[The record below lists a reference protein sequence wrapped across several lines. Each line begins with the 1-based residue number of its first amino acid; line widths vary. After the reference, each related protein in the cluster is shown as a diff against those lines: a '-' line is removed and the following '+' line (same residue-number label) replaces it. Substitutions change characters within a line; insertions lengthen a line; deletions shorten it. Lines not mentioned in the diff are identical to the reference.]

1 MHTPC
6 SVQTDLY
13 GNSWSRLTEFGEIA
27 PPGGVY
33 GTSSNDVWVS
43 LTDGRMLRLRKSG
56 PSNDPPRITTHPT
69 SATGIVGSTVNFA
82 VTARGTPPL
91 RYNWQLN
98 FTNLFGSA
106 TSLVATLTVVDIPV
120 ISTQPQGTNVTLG
133 ANVSLSVTALG
144 VGLQY

>member
-27 PPGGVY
+27 PRGGVY

-56 PSNDPPRITTHPT
+56 LTNDPPQITTHPT
-69 SATGIVGSTVNFA
+69 SATGVVGSTVNFA

-91 RYNWQLN
+91 RYSWQFN
-98 FTNLFGSA
+98 FTNIFGA
-106 TSLVATLTVVDIPV
+106 TNPVLALTGLRQAMPDFTGQWLPIRLD
-120 ISTQPQGTNVTLG
+120 QPR
-133 ANVSLSVTALG
+133 
-144 VGLQY
+144 

>member
-43 LTDGRMLRLRKSG
+43 LTDGRMLRLPICRVAVACW
-56 PSNDPPRITTHPT
+56 PWTCPT
-69 SATGIVGSTVNFA
+69 LTGARESCLWIPGLA
-82 VTARGTPPL
+82 ARGLICPPDDGGSGKPFIPTRQRSPQYTCRRSVCML
-91 RYNWQLN
+91 RSKL
-98 FTNLFGSA
+98 G
-106 TSLVATLTVVDIPV
+106 LTFFPSDRW
-120 ISTQPQGTNVTLG
+120 S
-133 ANVSLSVTALG
+133 
-144 VGLQY
+144 